1 MYLQLYR
8 PKTLAAICAGVASLN
23 FIYLLHL
30 EPVVQD
36 EIVVVSSDRPPEQ
49 QQQKADHSNPSAA
62 ASLAAVAQ
70 HPKLV
75 NIEASTLH
83 NQEVHSA
90 LLPRCPVPNFDN
102 LTQTIPEQSVVDKLL
117 SNWDY
122 YSKISYENSDMSLR
136 VRNLTSE
143 APPITE
149 SNIPHRLIFTHFAN
163 LFDCSRSAAEN
174 TSPPLY
180 NLAENAKHTVNLYAE
195 IWDDVEYIFLTD
207 DDCGSVVNE
216 AMPGLVRY
224 FNSPMMEGG

>member
-1 MYLQLYR
+1 MYLQLYH
-8 PKTLAAICAGVASLN
+8 PKKLAVICAAVASLN

-30 EPVVQD
+30 EPVVRD
-36 EIVVVSSDRPPEQ
+36 EIVVVSSDRPPGQ
-49 QQQKADHSNPSAA
+49 QQQKADHSNPSA
-62 ASLAAVAQ
+62 VTQ
-70 HPKLV
+70 HPKVV

-83 NQEVHSA
+83 NQEVHST
-90 LLPRCPVPNFDN
+90 LLPRCPVPNFDSLN
-102 LTQTIPEQSVVDKLL
+102 QTIPEQSVVDKLL

-122 YSKISYENSDMSLR
+122 YSKISYESSDMSLR

-224 FNSPMMEGG
+224 FNSPMMEGE